1 MSEGLRRIEYLD
13 RTGVKQVTM
22 QWGND
27 DKHAEQCFKRNCG
40 GKETFIRILKDDE
53 ITHNQTE
60 GDDE

>member
-27 DKHAEQCFKRNCG
+27 DKHAEQCFKRNCE
-40 GKETFIRILKDDE
+40 KEKFIRILRDEE